1 MNEENQN
8 NLNPEVDEQTPQTT
22 QVVPPTEEQVTPN
35 VTKEEASP
43 EKSSGPL
50 VGIII
55 VVVLLIIGGY
65 YYWTT
70 QVDRGDTQTQE
81 SAISPETASII
92 ESLQTQGT
100 TDEISDIEDDL
111 NSTDL
116 ENLDAELD
124 DILNEF

>member
-1 MNEENQN
+1 MNEQINEQNQPNTAPENTPSQN
-8 NLNPEVDEQTPQTT
+8 TPSQEE
-22 QVVPPTEEQVTPN
+22 QVVPAAATTD
-35 VTKEEASP
+35 SP
-43 EKSSGPL
+43 QEKSSGPL
-50 VGIII
+50 VGIVII
-55 VVVLLIIGGY
+55 VVLFIIGGY

-70 QVDRGDTQTQE
+70 QVDRGSTQTQE
-81 SAISPETASII
+81 SVISPETASII